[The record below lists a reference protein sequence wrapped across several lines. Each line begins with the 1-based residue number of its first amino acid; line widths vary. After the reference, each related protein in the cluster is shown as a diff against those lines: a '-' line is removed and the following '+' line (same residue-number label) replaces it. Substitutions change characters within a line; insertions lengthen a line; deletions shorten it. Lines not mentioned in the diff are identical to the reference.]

1 MIKKSLLLSLLALS
15 ACSSIAQPVAINWP
29 EFSCASSEVV
39 LTFVDL
45 RLCTKAGAYSKVQIL
60 AGTTP
65 SIVFEQHDSRFDVL
79 SYESADNALAGLPKR
94 IDSSGAAKALE
105 TLFSWQTHEQLTA
118 KQQTLLQV
126 FDITAKTK
134 LMLFNNGSVTGFVRL
149 NADAA
154 DNTIFITSAK
164 SENVYRLI
172 GNFNEADATQ
182 WLSQLSPVVKP

>member
-1 MIKKSLLLSLLALS
+1 MIRKCLLLSFLALS
-15 ACSSIAQPVAINWP
+15 ACGSVAQPVTEKWP
-29 EFSCASSEVV
+29 DFGCTSDALV

-45 RLCTKAGAYSKVQIL
+45 NICTKVGVFSNLQVLGGA
-60 AGTTP
+60 TP
-65 SIVFEQHDSRFDVL
+65 SMVFEQNSRFDVL

-94 IDSSGAAKALE
+94 IDRSGAAKALE

-118 KQQTLLQV
+118 RQQTLLQV

-134 LMLFNNGSVTGFVRL
+134 LMLFNNGSVTAFVRL

-154 DNTIFITSAK
+154 DNTIFITSQK

-172 GNFNEADATQ
+172 GNFNEADAIQ
-182 WLSQLSPVVKP
+182 WLSYLSPAVKQ